1 MIKISVKK
9 LTSNNFKKFG
19 DVISAK
25 NTKNSMLINSG
36 WTKRFNKLSNYNSLE
51 KKPSKPII
59 SIFRGYR
66 RPFPIEIKMLECHPL
81 ASQAFVPLYGGDWLI
96 VACSGNEKKPDISK
110 IKCFIASQSQGINF
124 FPGTWH
130 HPLIIIDKVQ
140 DFLIFDRDDGNDKV
154 NKNLTVY
161 NIKSKIVLNY

>member
-1 MIKISVKK
+1 MIKVSVKK

-19 DVISAK
+19 HVISAK
-25 NTKNSMLINSG
+25 NNKNALLINNG
-36 WTKRFNKLSNYNSLE
+36 WTKRLNKLSSYQSLE
-51 KKPSKPII
+51 KNASMPII

-66 RPFPIEIKMLECHPL
+66 RDFPIEVKMLECHPL
-81 ASQAFVPLYGGDWLI
+81 ASQAFIPLFGGDWLI
-96 VACSGNEKKPDISK
+96 VACPGNEKKPDISK
-110 IKCFIASQSQGINF
+110 IECFIASQSQGINF

-140 DFLIFDRDDGNDKV
+140 DFLILDRDDENDKI

-161 NIKSKIVLNY
+161 KVKNKIVLNY

>member
-1 MIKISVKK
+1 MRTPLILVFPNCVFITPVSTGA
-9 LTSNNFKKFG
+9 TS
-19 DVISAK
+19 
-25 NTKNSMLINSG
+25 T
-36 WTKRFNKLSNYNSLE
+36 
-51 KKPSKPII
+51 
-59 SIFRGYR
+59 
-66 RPFPIEIKMLECHPL
+66 
-81 ASQAFVPLYGGDWLI
+81 WLI

-140 DFLIFDRDDGNDKV
+140 DFLILDRDDGNDKV

-161 NIKSKIVLNY
+161 NIKSEIVLNY